1 MEIEIGCS
9 VYATEDVELV
19 LQALRNLVPD
29 MNPVE
34 QAGIDKSELFCRLQG
49 SRPLESIRS
58 RIHDLRIIDA
68 VRSRLITNWNG
79 QETRILLDKQAALS
93 GRLRLVDDSDE
104 TPPLGAINIL
114 IRPVSQAELDDFL
127 TWLVPRTEGGRVV
140 GN

>member
-1 MEIEIGCS
+1 MEIEIACS
-9 VYATEDVELV
+9 VYPTEDVELV

-34 QAGIDKSELFCRLQG
+34 QAGIGKSELLCRLQG
-49 SRPLESIRS
+49 SRLLGSIKS

-68 VRSRLITNWNG
+68 VRSRLIANWNG

-93 GRLRLVDDSDE
+93 DRLRLVDDSDE

-114 IRPVSQAELDDFL
+114 IRPVSQAELDDL
-127 TWLVPRTEGGRVV
+127 LAWLVPRTEGGRVV